1 MSEKRFTLVDW
12 NEYAE
17 GEEIYY
23 ENGEEMGSLDV
34 VDRLNELYEE
44 NSSLKIDDEFK
55 KKSYSKLLDS
65 FIDLKKKY
73 QTLKKEKQM
82 LKIVDDYLL
91 EYDGDYFDMHKPSDI
106 RSLVYLFNRING
118 FSELQ
123 CEYND
128 EEMI

>member
-91 EYDGDYFDMHKPSDI
+91 EYDGDYFDLHKPSDI
-106 RSLVYLFNRING
+106 RSLVYLFNRCNG
-118 FSELQ
+118 FSELE
-123 CEYND
+123 CEYNKRND
-128 EEMI
+128 E

>member
-1 MSEKRFTLVDW
+1 MSEKRFTLIDW